1 MRRNESRKPDKSSS
15 SSEGGHSLRKL
26 KQRGD
31 AATDPAVPV
40 PPLDNKAGS
49 NKSSVYERRSSKRR
63 PSSTGSFCSV
73 RSRIAP
79 VAQDLEHSALIAAAA
94 SELEVDARRSLLKR
108 RVREAP
114 GSPTEEPSEDS
125 TTKDRLSKA
134 GALLPDDP
142 AKAGAAPSTSS
153 GTAESSQAATRSQHP
168 PDGIASTQAE
178 AKDEVEALASLGG
191 PEEHCSRSE
200 ETNDGLDTL
209 LPPPPHNS
217 SHSYSLAR
225 HLPFLSDVTKT
236 VQPKARKAFQVS
248 ERLPSHLCTTSDC
261 AAHAAALGV
270 GKYDLL
276 GRGTKDPCLDF
287 GEFVCS
293 AAEFPYPWSGLPL
306 MTQMLVDYVVQ
317 FGRQLPTVSVLA
329 KAVLAMRTCLDTSTR
344 SDNDI
349 EHLLEFM
356 QGRSFDW
363 PADEK
368 DVVDP
373 RDYTRPLKAL
383 VELNVKWALPLWFD
397 IALRPSG
404 PQGRT
409 IVQTSTTKALVWRKL
424 HKEAKQLGL
433 ITSYV
438 ETFFSALISRRG
450 AAPSFVAFVRQNSWQ
465 VQSLIF
471 GHLSNAVEAKIR
483 DPKLMHLRT
492 LSTEE
497 HLPQLRPE
505 DWAHILQW
513 AFNAK
518 PAIASDDIFL
528 ATNIYVIRSM
538 RRIFERLT
546 ARDVLFHTTLWF
558 VQEVGPL
565 ASKTLSL
572 FTGLSEAANLL
583 DSVACGLHIEAV
595 YYAALVMMSKLEF
608 SAPQRLAV
616 SDLLRSVMKTAR
628 DRIRIIPE
636 ANYQTR
642 STLEAAFINTSA
654 TAWPWGE
661 LSVLKSLEQYYGATN
676 TSPRSAFDE
685 WLAIRLH
692 IQGFTGDR
700 EFTNKV
706 FRIESSRL
714 ANYDLIDNVILLCAA
729 VLKAPFYYTKRH
741 ERHGEAGSFPS
752 GERLLEILWGISP
765 CNATYDLFPT
775 VAGLQLAH
783 SAYVRFRYAE
793 DDVPLAPLKNYT
805 AEQVFF
811 MTFCLTLCSLDG
823 PKGWISEICNH
834 AVKYLPAF
842 ARSFNCPPAS
852 PMSTKPVCPDN

>member
-1 MRRNESRKPDKSSS
+1 
-15 SSEGGHSLRKL
+15 
-26 KQRGD
+26 
-31 AATDPAVPV
+31 
-40 PPLDNKAGS
+40 
-49 NKSSVYERRSSKRR
+49 
-63 PSSTGSFCSV
+63 
-73 RSRIAP
+73 
-79 VAQDLEHSALIAAAA
+79 
-94 SELEVDARRSLLKR
+94 
-108 RVREAP
+108 
-114 GSPTEEPSEDS
+114 
-125 TTKDRLSKA
+125 
-134 GALLPDDP
+134 
-142 AKAGAAPSTSS
+142 
-153 GTAESSQAATRSQHP
+153 
-168 PDGIASTQAE
+168 
-178 AKDEVEALASLGG
+178 
-191 PEEHCSRSE
+191 
-200 ETNDGLDTL
+200 
-209 LPPPPHNS
+209 
-217 SHSYSLAR
+217 
-225 HLPFLSDVTKT
+225 
-236 VQPKARKAFQVS
+236 
-248 ERLPSHLCTTSDC
+248 
-261 AAHAAALGV
+261 
-270 GKYDLL
+270 
-276 GRGTKDPCLDF
+276 
-287 GEFVCS
+287 
-293 AAEFPYPWSGLPL
+293 
-306 MTQMLVDYVVQ
+306 
-317 FGRQLPTVSVLA
+317 
-329 KAVLAMRTCLDTSTR
+329 
-344 SDNDI
+344 
-349 EHLLEFM
+349 
-356 QGRSFDW
+356 
-363 PADEK
+363 
-368 DVVDP
+368 
-373 RDYTRPLKAL
+373 
-383 VELNVKWALPLWFD
+383 
-397 IALRPSG
+397 
-404 PQGRT
+404 
-409 IVQTSTTKALVWRKL
+409 
-424 HKEAKQLGL
+424 
-433 ITSYV
+433 
-438 ETFFSALISRRG
+438 
-450 AAPSFVAFVRQNSWQ
+450 
-465 VQSLIF
+465 
-471 GHLSNAVEAKIR
+471 
-483 DPKLMHLRT
+483 
-492 LSTEE
+492 
-497 HLPQLRPE
+497 
-505 DWAHILQW
+505 
-513 AFNAK
+513 
-518 PAIASDDIFL
+518 
-528 ATNIYVIRSM
+528 M

-729 VLKAPFYYTKRH
+729 VLKAPFYYTSGTSAMVYGGLGSILGTEIAHTLHFLPALLK
-741 ERHGEAGSFPS
+741 GEAGSFPS

>member
-178 AKDEVEALASLGG
+178 GARSLAAAELPWKRRQRTPESSARKAKDEVEALASLGG

-236 VQPKARKAFQVS
+236 VQPKARKAACACPSLWLCGGLALLLLATVFVLTS
-248 ERLPSHLCTTSDC
+248 LWMAVPGVGKAPSHLCTTSDC

-373 RDYTRPLKAL
+373 RDYTRPLKVFIRASSS
-383 VELNVKWALPLWFD
+383 ASA
-397 IALRPSG
+397 ILRIP
-404 PQGRT
+404 
-409 IVQTSTTKALVWRKL
+409 TS
-424 HKEAKQLGL
+424 
-433 ITSYV
+433 
-438 ETFFSALISRRG
+438 
-450 AAPSFVAFVRQNSWQ
+450 
-465 VQSLIF
+465 
-471 GHLSNAVEAKIR
+471 
-483 DPKLMHLRT
+483 
-492 LSTEE
+492 
-497 HLPQLRPE
+497 
-505 DWAHILQW
+505 
-513 AFNAK
+513 
-518 PAIASDDIFL
+518 
-528 ATNIYVIRSM
+528 
-538 RRIFERLT
+538 
-546 ARDVLFHTTLWF
+546 
-558 VQEVGPL
+558 
-565 ASKTLSL
+565 
-572 FTGLSEAANLL
+572 
-583 DSVACGLHIEAV
+583 
-595 YYAALVMMSKLEF
+595 
-608 SAPQRLAV
+608 
-616 SDLLRSVMKTAR
+616 
-628 DRIRIIPE
+628 
-636 ANYQTR
+636 
-642 STLEAAFINTSA
+642 
-654 TAWPWGE
+654 
-661 LSVLKSLEQYYGATN
+661 
-676 TSPRSAFDE
+676 
-685 WLAIRLH
+685 
-692 IQGFTGDR
+692 
-700 EFTNKV
+700 
-706 FRIESSRL
+706 
-714 ANYDLIDNVILLCAA
+714 
-729 VLKAPFYYTKRH
+729 
-741 ERHGEAGSFPS
+741 
-752 GERLLEILWGISP
+752 
-765 CNATYDLFPT
+765 
-775 VAGLQLAH
+775 
-783 SAYVRFRYAE
+783 
-793 DDVPLAPLKNYT
+793 
-805 AEQVFF
+805 
-811 MTFCLTLCSLDG
+811 
-823 PKGWISEICNH
+823 
-834 AVKYLPAF
+834 
-842 ARSFNCPPAS
+842 
-852 PMSTKPVCPDN
+852 